1 MIQWLTNWERIIFN
15 FASINYSQK
24 ANHLED
30 AIFVELAQKR
40 LVIIPRQS
48 KAIVQDSEQK
58 ELVSGPDSRSP
69 HDSAD
74 D

>member
-1 MIQWLTNWERIIFN
+1 MIELTNWEREQMLN
-15 FASINYSQK
+15 LASINYSQK

-30 AIFVELAQKR
+30 AIIVELAQKR
-40 LVIIPRQS
+40 LVIIRQS

-69 HDSAD
+69 HRQCD